1 MLVFFLHSIHVQLT
15 HADAELQP
23 GLSPAVEPPT
33 PPLIDPSLYS
43 SMAGNRRE
51 EALKAIQARS
61 GHYPVS
67 PSDNNAS
74 LSTGTSFGTRQA

>member
-1 MLVFFLHSIHVQLT
+1 
-15 HADAELQP
+15 
-23 GLSPAVEPPT
+23 
-33 PPLIDPSLYS
+33 
-43 SMAGNRRE
+43 MAGNRRE